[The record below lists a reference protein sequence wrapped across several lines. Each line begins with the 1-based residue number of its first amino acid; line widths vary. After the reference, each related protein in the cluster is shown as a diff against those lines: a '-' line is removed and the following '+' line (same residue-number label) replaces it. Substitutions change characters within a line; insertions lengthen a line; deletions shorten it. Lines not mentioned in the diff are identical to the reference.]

1 MSTEVKEEAKPK
13 VYVWT
18 KSERAG
24 ETVTTDKTKGE
35 FTYFTDGTKVFT
47 KMISEVLMEAKDE
60 ATAFNLAQPF
70 LTPDVPSPKSNTKV
84 KVAENTVVENQ
95 PAEINVMLEMLKKL
109 SAKNSITMPMDL
121 NVPSKEVY
129 DLFKDQMDITKADL
143 NEQILEL
150 VLSQINNLQEQLK
163 PQAEEFIKNY
173 YNGNSNRK
181 GSSTNR
187 GTTKSDRTSGN
198 AAPDITY

>member
-13 VYVWT
+13 IFVWA

-24 ETVTTDKTKGE
+24 ETVTADRTEGD
-35 FTYFTDGTKVFT
+35 FTYFTDGSKIFT
-47 KMISEVLMEAKDE
+47 NMISEMLLAAKDE
-60 ATAFNLAQPF
+60 ANAFNIAQPF
-70 LTPDVPSPKSNTKV
+70 LTPGAKTTPVV
-84 KVAENTVVENQ
+84 KDTVTQ
-95 PAEINVMLEMLKKL
+95 PAKAAPKEINVMLEMLKKI
-109 SAKNSITMPMDL
+109 SAKNSISMPMDL

-150 VLSQINNLQEQLK
+150 VLSQIDNLQEQLK

-187 GTTKSDRTSGN
+187 GTTTSDRTSSSD
-198 AAPDITY
+198 APDITY